1 MLFDLSQMW
10 QKRWNI
16 KTICPGFGQDRVNFH
31 RNPGWG
37 TAGQGDWPHLAK
49 QSRVFHTMCRHA
61 GFGWEWPGGRELT
74 HGSGAWVPVRS
85 GRAALWVVR
94 FVLCFLLICIVV
106 VTVPFVC
113 CSVKLPLSRPTSFA
127 CFFPFSSAPRRG
139 EGRPRGTFV
148 ASCSQT
154 ITQFKV
160 CKVFV
165 KNKQLIL
172 ERPYDSQ

>member
-1 MLFDLSQMW
+1 MGHS
-10 QKRWNI
+10 
-16 KTICPGFGQDRVNFH
+16 
-31 RNPGWG
+31 
-37 TAGQGDWPHLAK
+37 
-49 QSRVFHTMCRHA
+49 
-61 GFGWEWPGGRELT
+61 WPGGLTPPGQTEQGIPYHVPSCWVRVGGRGRRELT
-74 HGSGAWVPVRS
+74 HGSGAWALVRS